1 MPGQKP
7 VGFHCHNNK
16 PSVVFHESELG
27 LEKEYETTALIDVHK
42 NFSMGEKDLGTLEV
56 VKHPEIGVCLVTRFM
71 PSCGGHYHPVKGP
84 LKKGDKIECEKIL
97 ENDGYDWKFRKK
109 STPRHF
115 LVNHFPNELNK
126 KIKEL
131 LNN

>member
-7 VGFHCHNNK
+7 IGFHCHNNK

-42 NFSMGEKDLGTLEV
+42 NFYMGEKELGTLEV
-56 VKHPEIGVCLVTRFM
+56 VKHPEIGVCLVTRIVSSFW
-71 PSCGGHYHPVKGP
+71 GHYHPVKGQ

-97 ENDGYDWKFRKK
+97 GNEGTEWKFHKK
-109 STPRHF
+109 SKPRHF
-115 LVNHFPNELNK
+115 LVKNFPSELNK

-131 LNN
+131 LKT

>member
-7 VGFHCHNNK
+7 IGFHCHNGI

-27 LEKEYETTALIDVHK
+27 TENEYESTALIDVLK
-42 NFSMGEKDLGTLEV
+42 NFKMGEKELGTLEI
-56 VKHPEIGVCLVTRFM
+56 VKHPELGVCLVTKII
-71 PSCGGHYHPVKGP
+71 SSKAGHYHPVIGP
-84 LKKGDKIECEKIL
+84 QKRGDKIECEKIIF
-97 ENDGYDWKFRKK
+97 NDGTDWKFHKK

-115 LVNHFPNELNK
+115 IVNNFPSELNK

-131 LNN
+131 LKN